1 MQLINAVCEPGQALT
16 RALEAAARFARN
28 PPVAM
33 ALMKAALNTGNDTV
47 DRAMATE
54 ADYQSVL
61 MNTEDFGEATRAFME
76 KRKPEFK
83 GR

>member
-1 MQLINAVCEPGQALT
+1 LEQ
-16 RALEAAARFARN
+16 ALEAAARFARN

-33 ALMKAALNTGNDTV
+33 ALIKSALNTANDTV
-47 DRAMATE
+47 ERAIAAE

-61 MNTEDFGEATRAFME
+61 MNTEDHAEAVKAFME
-76 KRKPEFK
+76 KRKPEFR

>member
-1 MQLINAVCEPGQALT
+1 MQLINRVCEPGEALAT
-16 RALEAAARFARN
+16 ALIAAEKFARN

-33 ALMKAALNTGNDTV
+33 ALLRAALNTGNDSV

-54 ADYQSVL
+54 VDYQSVL
-61 MNTEDFGEATRAFME
+61 MNTEDFAEAAQAFME